1 VVLRLMTTRWKRGL
15 LAALTVAL
23 LTAASPASPPPCIE
37 SLIAGESGAR
47 AHISPPVIAPSRGS
61 VGTSVTI
68 GGSGFP
74 SGARVILAAVYA
86 EHGCSIQGLGDQFL
100 GSARADGRGVYSLT
114 VPWPAMFDP
123 VLGRNETRSTPLPDG
138 RYYLF
143 ALACSER
150 AACSFQTGTRPGGP
164 FVLGPTRGAR
174 AAPIAGFAAA
184 GVVLVAGLVRLRARS
199 TARPR

>member
-1 VVLRLMTTRWKRGL
+1 MVLRLMTARWKGGL
-15 LAALTVAL
+15 LAALAVAL

-37 SLIAGESGAR
+37 RLVAAESGAR
-47 AHISPPVIAPSRGS
+47 PHLSGPMVSPNRGS

-68 GGSGFP
+68 RGGGFP
-74 SGARVILAAVYA
+74 PGARVILAAVYA
-86 EHGCSIQGLGDQFL
+86 EHGCSIQGLGDQFM
-100 GSARADGRGVYSLT
+100 GSARADGRGVYALT
-114 VPWPAMFDP
+114 ITWPATFDP
-123 VLGRNETRSTPLPDG
+123 VLGRNETPSTPLPNG

-143 ALACSER
+143 ALPCSER

-164 FVLGPTRGAR
+164 FVLGATHGAR
-174 AAPIAGFAAA
+174 AASIAGFVAA